1 VRISWLT
8 KYLCGDSLLLLQKQH
23 KPSFAAKKIEI
34 KRRLTVVSFGPIG
47 DNHRQFGRNADIIV
61 GRSFIWYT
69 LLTKAAVMLFISEPV
84 GKFAYAGV
92 EPDDFDESLVVAFE
106 RVVAKFP
113 SRIAVG
119 SDVWEPTYRE
129 LNETA
134 NRLADRLISCGS
146 ASGDRVAILMSHDA
160 PMVAAALGVLK
171 AGQTVVPLD
180 PGDPLSHLR
189 TLAEDAEPAF
199 IITDAQSRTLA
210 TALVGAD
217 RRILDFE
224 VATTTGSVENPCI
237 SMPPEGTAFLTF
249 TSGTTGRPK
258 GVMRPHLQLL
268 KAAAVY
274 SEALQSTQNDRI
286 PLFSSPSTGQ
296 CWYTIWLS
304 LLNGAMLCP
313 YRVRTRGISGLADWI
328 IDRKLTIYSSSA
340 SIFRSLIK
348 TIDDLLV
355 FSTVRAVRL
364 ASEPVTVDDFNAF
377 RKHFPT
383 YSVLVH
389 GLTCSESSP
398 IAWGRWTQDAKF
410 PGRVLPI
417 GHFARD
423 MDVSLLGED
432 ALPVP
437 PGEVGE
443 IVIKSR
449 YVAKGYWRDSEL
461 TAKRFS
467 AELDANGTRLVRTGD
482 QGRINADGLLEF
494 CGRKDNRIKIRGN
507 RIEPFDIERA
517 LEALP
522 GIDRVAVVAVAR
534 NNHEPLLVAF
544 VVKKRVASL
553 PASRL
558 RHVLRAKLPLHM
570 VPSRIVFLDNLPYNK
585 GNKIDRE
592 ALRGFSLPT
601 RDGNT
606 RDRPQTETEIV
617 LADIWAESLEL
628 PDVGRSDD
636 FFNLGGDS
644 LSGAVVAARV
654 YAALGVELSLG
665 EVADHP
671 TLATLAAFIDDCR
684 RTGTIKTLPV
694 VRVPRASTMPMSL
707 LQETIWNY
715 WRHREDR
722 AGLTNVRSYRVTG
735 PLDIEVLKECLSY
748 LVVRHE
754 ILRTTFS
761 LVDGCPVQ
769 LIHQSAH
776 LDFSF
781 VDLIGADD
789 PEGKADS
796 IIRAEFYREIDFE
809 KLPIM
814 RHVLLR
820 ITNNNYR
827 LVRIAHPLII
837 DGSASQIL
845 DTELATLYEARLQGI
860 KPPLPREPLVQ
871 FVDYATWQRQ
881 IMQPDGPYFKAA
893 VSWWKSVS
901 STVPRATQLP
911 FRRMI
916 RRAPLDP
923 SEGVLRS
930 KLEEPTAKRLDE
942 IASSAGAT
950 HFTIRL
956 AAFAALIAD
965 ATASAIVVIGTAF
978 ANRKRVETQ
987 NIVGPLRNTVH
998 LVLSYDASKTFFE
1011 WLEFVRNQV
1020 FEAATRS
1027 ELPYETLRASGV
1039 EPPGIE
1045 FYFTMSIDHSDQ
1057 HFGNLAISSEFFG
1070 VGTTLWKCMFSIDDR
1085 KPENCTVNFDA
1096 NSYDRKAMRLL
1107 LDRYLRLLQAV
1118 SREPELP
1125 IGELLKIV
1133 GPRPLRW
1140 TCANYAALFY
1150 EFVRA
1155 FYASSPLLKMC
1166 WRPIKRRVLSEN

>member
-1 VRISWLT
+1 
-8 KYLCGDSLLLLQKQH
+8 
-23 KPSFAAKKIEI
+23 
-34 KRRLTVVSFGPIG
+34 
-47 DNHRQFGRNADIIV
+47 
-61 GRSFIWYT
+61 
-69 LLTKAAVMLFISEPV
+69 MLFISASEPV
-84 GKFAYAGV
+84 AKFAYAGV
-92 EPDDFDESLVVAFE
+92 EPDNFDESLVVAFE

-113 SRIAVG
+113 SRIALC
-119 SDVWEPTYRE
+119 SDEWEPTYRT

-134 NRLADRLISCGS
+134 NSLTHRLIACGV
-146 ASGDRVAILMSHDA
+146 ASGDRVAILMSYDA
-160 PMVAAALGVLK
+160 PMVAAVLGILK
-171 AGQTVVPLD
+171 AGSIVVSLD
-180 PGDPLSHLR
+180 PGDPASRLKILIEDSQPKVILTDVQNQ
-189 TLAEDAEPAF
+189 TLAAEL
-199 IITDAQSRTLA
+199 SRFGCGILKFEPE
-210 TALVGAD
+210 TAIAPVQ
-217 RRILDFE
+217 
-224 VATTTGSVENPCI
+224 NPSI
-237 SMPPEGTAFLTF
+237 EIPPEQIAFLTY
-249 TSGTTGRPK
+249 TSGSTGRPK
-258 GVMRPHLQLL
+258 GVMQTHRQLRR
-268 KAAAVY
+268 AAAAH
-274 SEALQSTQNDRI
+274 SEAMQYTENDRI
-286 PLFSSPSTGQ
+286 PFFAMVSTSQGAVGL
-296 CWYTIWLS
+296 WWI

-313 YRVRTRGISGLADWI
+313 FSVKTRGVSGLADWI
-328 IDRKLTIYSSSA
+328 IGRGLTVYVSSA
-340 SIFRSLIK
+340 SVFRTLVK
-348 TIDDLLV
+348 TIDDQLV
-355 FSTVRAVRL
+355 FTKVRAVRL
-364 ASEPVTVDDFNAF
+364 CSEPVTGDDFRAF
-377 RKHFPT
+377 RQHFPST
-383 YSVLVH
+383 SVFVH
-389 GLTCSESSP
+389 TLSGSETSN
-398 IAWGRWTQDAKF
+398 IAWSRWTQDDKI
-410 PGRVLPI
+410 PEGVLPV
-417 GHFARD
+417 GHFSRD
-423 MDVSLLGED
+423 MEVSLVDDHG
-432 ALPVP
+432 LPVAR
-437 PGEVGE
+437 GEVGD
-443 IVIKSR
+443 IVVKSR
-449 YVAKGYWRDSEL
+449 YLAKGYWRDPEL
-461 TAKRFS
+461 TAERFS
-467 AELDANGTRLVRTGD
+467 ADLDGNGTRLVRTGD
-482 QGRINADGLLEF
+482 RGRINANGLLEF
-494 CGRKDNRIKIRGN
+494 CGRKDDRIKIRGN
-507 RIEPFDIERA
+507 RIEPMEIERE
-517 LEALP
+517 LEKLP
-522 GIDRVAVVAVAR
+522 GIDRSAVVAVR
-534 NNHEPLLVAF
+534 RENNESLLVAF
-544 VVKKRVASL
+544 VVKASD
-553 PASRL
+553 ASWTAPRL
-558 RHVLRAKLPLHM
+558 RHALKANLPLHM
-570 VPSRIVFLDNLPYNK
+570 LPSRVVFLDNFPHNK

-592 ALRGFSLPT
+592 ALRRFPLSV
-601 RDGNT
+601 RDGNKS
-606 RDRPQTETEIV
+606 DWPKTETEML

-628 PDVGRSDD
+628 PDIGRSDD
-636 FFNLGGDS
+636 FFKLGGDS
-644 LSGAVVAARV
+644 LSGAVVAAQV

-671 TLATLAAFIDDCR
+671 TLATLAAFIDDR
-684 RTGTIKTLPV
+684 RRNGTIKTLPI
-694 VRVPRASTMPMSL
+694 VRVPRGPTMPMSL
-707 LQETIWNY
+707 LQEAIWND

-748 LVVRHE
+748 LVDRHE

-1166 WRPIKRRVLSEN
+1166 WRPIKRWVLSEN